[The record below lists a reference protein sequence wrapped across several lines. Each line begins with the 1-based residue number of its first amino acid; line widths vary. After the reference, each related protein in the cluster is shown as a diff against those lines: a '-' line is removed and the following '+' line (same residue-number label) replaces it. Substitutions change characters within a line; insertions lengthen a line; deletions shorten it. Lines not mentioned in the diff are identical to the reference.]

1 MRAQKDK
8 LEEGKRRNYLEEED
22 RTKVRA
28 RRRGRRRGRA
38 TGSGLTQLSR
48 EQAPRQA
55 PMFAAARGAGRGPR
69 GAGSC
74 PAPGARGWPRLC
86 PAPCPAP
93 ARLRPTWRN
102 RSPLSGC
109 VGASWDSPGAGAL
122 GGTKRKMGVPGIPAA
137 SQGAQLDSRTDT
149 N

>member
-55 PMFAAARGAGRGPR
+55 PMFAAARGAGRGARAEGCRLLSGSRSPGLAPPLPR
-69 GAGSC
+69 PLPRPG
-74 PAPGARGWPRLC
+74 PAPPHLAKPLAAFRLC
-86 PAPCPAP
+86 WG
-93 ARLRPTWRN
+93 LLGLTWGR
-102 RSPLSGC
+102 C
-109 VGASWDSPGAGAL
+109 AGRDQKEN
-122 GGTKRKMGVPGIPAA
+122 GGTG
-137 SQGAQLDSRTDT
+137 DSSCRARRATGLT
-149 N
+149 Y